1 MRLEQA
7 HDPQRQRTFV
17 RLCRSLASFDARISS
32 RALGRVSRR
41 LSGLR
46 VRGTRGCPEESPR
59 RKRLTADL
67 ARAGMRLDGEIVSSA
82 ARGSAVVTILATLAS
97 AAVFLV
103 SDERELAVISV
114 FLCFIAPLLASE
126 LVSWYPS
133 VIASKRA
140 SLVSRSS
147 TDEVNIM
154 IMSIRHEASLPR
166 AMAAAARRN
175 SEFAAELRECIW
187 SVMTGTHSTFED
199 ALHNLAVKW
208 SDRCEELKPAV
219 RAMITA
225 SCEGTEAGRR
235 RALDRANEAL
245 VMGAKRRIE
254 EYTLSLSVPSMLL
267 FGIGILLPLM
277 VGSFLPMLSW
287 DLVGADAIRIGEG
300 DAERNRTILQTAIVM
315 NIVFP
320 MIALLVAADAVS
332 KHPMI
337 WMRGPCSGGNTRRIL
352 AEILLALAC
361 AAAGVVACVT
371 LADGS
376 MEYVSCVVA
385 TATPFAILLMAHGP
399 NPLAA
404 GDRERRENIENLLF
418 VAGARMV
425 EGENF
430 EAAVRDASVEAG
442 VDAGEFVALWGN
454 ASEQASREKGGSN
467 EERALAVVAE
477 AATKDESHAGI
488 LAMDL
493 ASYARDIAELEA
505 VLKRRLKPT
514 ISMMRMTTHALAPIM
529 LGVTH
534 AIYVSLSS
542 IGGGIA
548 DITPGSLFI
557 ILAGF
562 LIEVNAVV
570 AYFAWGISDRRS
582 VGSLLYS
589 IGACTLAAVSVMA
602 IVVLLT
608 S

>member
-7 HDPQRQRTFV
+7 HGPQKERPFV
-17 RLCRSLASFDARISS
+17 RMCKSLASLDSRISS
-32 RALGRVSRR
+32 GALGRLSRR
-41 LSGLR
+41 LSGLPGR
-46 VRGTRGCPEESPR
+46 SARGHPEVSPR
-59 RKRLTADL
+59 RKRLEADL
-67 ARAGMRLDGEIVSSA
+67 NRAGMHLDSQTVSSA
-82 ARGSAVVTILATLAS
+82 AQGFAIVAALVPLTT
-97 AAVFLV
+97 AAVFLA
-103 SDERELAVISV
+103 SDDHELAVISA
-114 FLCFIAPLLASE
+114 FMCFVAPALARE
-126 LVSWYPS
+126 LVCVYPS
-133 VIASKRA
+133 MIASRRA

-154 IMSIRHEASLPR
+154 IMSIRHEASLPK
-166 AMAAAARRN
+166 AMAAAARRD

-187 SVMTGTHSTFED
+187 SVIAGTHSTFED
-199 ALHNLAVKW
+199 ALHSLAVKW
-208 SDRCEELKPAV
+208 SDRCDELKPAV
-219 RAMITA
+219 RALITA

-254 EYTLSLSVPSMLL
+254 EYTLSLSIPSMLL

-287 DLVGADAIRIGEG
+287 DLVGADVIRIGEG
-300 DAERNRTILQTAIVM
+300 DVDRNRAILQTAIVM

-320 MIALLVAADAVS
+320 TVALLVAADAVS
-332 KHPMI
+332 KHPMA
-337 WMRGPCSGGNTRRIL
+337 WTRGRGNGEGSQRVL
-352 AEILLALAC
+352 VEILLALAC
-361 AAAGVVACVT
+361 AVAGVAVCAT
-371 LADGS
+371 LADGP

-385 TATPFAILLMAHGP
+385 AATPFAVLLMAHGS

-404 GDRERRENIENLLF
+404 VDHERRENIENLLF

-430 EAAVRDASVEAG
+430 EAAVRNASVEAG
-442 VDAGEFVALWGN
+442 VDAGEFIELWGN
-454 ASEQASREKGGSN
+454 ASGQAGRREGGSN

-477 AATKDESHAGI
+477 SAAKDESQAGI

-542 IGGGIA
+542 IGGGVA
-548 DITPGSLFI
+548 DLTPGSLFI

-562 LIEVNAVV
+562 LMEINAVV

-602 IVVLLT
+602 IVVLST